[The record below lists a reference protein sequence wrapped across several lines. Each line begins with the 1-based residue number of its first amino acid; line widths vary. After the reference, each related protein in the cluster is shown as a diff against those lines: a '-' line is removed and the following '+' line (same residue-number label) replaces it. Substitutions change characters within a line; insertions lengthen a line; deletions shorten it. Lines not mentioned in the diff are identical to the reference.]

1 MNRDSGAI
9 YRLDVDGRVSQLT
22 PRESGITNAV
32 AWTDDAR
39 FLTADTTRNAI
50 YAHDLRAGV
59 LSNKRVFAPPLDRG
73 GPTGLCLDVKGR
85 LWNRR
90 VAGGACVACIGSDGA
105 LDRFVDLPCTW
116 PTSCAFGGP
125 DFGTSM

>member
-1 MNRDSGAI
+1 M
-9 YRLDVDGRVSQLT
+9 
-22 PRESGITNAV
+22 

-50 YAHDLRAGV
+50 YAYDLRAGV

-73 GPTGLCLDVKGR
+73 APDGSYPDVMGG
-85 LWNRR
+85 LWNCQ

-105 LDRFVDLPCTW
+105 LDQFVDLPCTS

-125 DFGTSM
+125 ISVRSM